1 MTRTISLS
9 LNIRQKVVAGL
20 IICMSATGF
29 IGGISYQYL
38 CDIDRK
44 QTIGTLVDD
53 LSNII
58 LEIRRYEKNFL
69 LYGSL
74 DDLKENQE
82 YLEMGGR
89 LLASVIP
96 EVTDLKVA
104 PEFSK
109 LKHSFQEYE
118 KAMRKMSDCIARDPK
133 NCTDLEN
140 HLRESGKNMVNISIS
155 LVDFERNRIQAIIHR
170 LKTNLLISIALM
182 LGVGGFMARTVARKI
197 IYPLK
202 LIEKNTKRVAEGDF
216 SPIPLPSTRDETQ
229 RVVAAFN
236 RMVTELERR
245 HEQILQARKLS
256 AIGILTSGV
265 AHQLN
270 NPLNNISTSC
280 QILMEEIDK
289 AGPEFVRRMLGN
301 VEQEIRRARDIVKG
315 LLEFSRERNFEPK
328 PVGLRKFIEDT
339 VRLISSNMAA
349 NIEIEVDV
357 PNDLILNI
365 DSHKM
370 QEALLNLLMNAVQ
383 AIGDTPGHI
392 RIAATSE
399 PSHHQDIITIE
410 DTGPGIPEKDLGM
423 IFDPFFT
430 TKEVGLGTGLG
441 LSIVYGIIQKHYGT
455 ITAHSKV
462 GEGTRFIIRL
472 PMNKPIA

>member
-1 MTRTISLS
+1 MARTISLA

-20 IICMSATGF
+20 IIYMSATGF

-38 CDIDRK
+38 GDIVRK
-44 QTIGTLVDD
+44 QNIAAIVDD
-53 LSNII
+53 ISNII
-58 LEIRRYEKNFL
+58 LEIRRYEKNYL

-74 DDLKENQE
+74 EDLKENQE

-89 LLASVIP
+89 LLTSVIP
-96 EVTDLKVA
+96 EVSDLKVA
-104 PEFSK
+104 PGFSQ
-109 LKHSFQEYE
+109 LKKAFQEYE
-118 KAMRKMSDCIARDPK
+118 KAMREMSDCISIHPQE
-133 NCTDLEN
+133 CTDLEN
-140 HLRESGKNMVNISIS
+140 HLRESGKNMVNISIE
-155 LVDFERNRIQAIIHR
+155 LVNFERDRIQAIVHR
-170 LKTNLLISIALM
+170 LKTNLLIFIALM

-236 RMVTELERR
+236 RMVTELEKR

-280 QILMEEIDK
+280 QILMEEINK
-289 AGPEFVRRMLGN
+289 ADPEFVQRMLGN
-301 VEQEIRRARDIVKG
+301 IEQEIHRARDIVKG
-315 LLEFSRERNFEPK
+315 LLEFSRERNFELK
-328 PVGLRKFIEDT
+328 PIGLRKFIEDT

-349 NIEIEVDV
+349 HIEIEVDI

-365 DSHKM
+365 DAHKM

-410 DTGPGIPEKDLGM
+410 DTGSGIPEKDLGM

-441 LSIVYGIIQKHYGT
+441 LSIVYGIIQKHHGT

-472 PMNKPIA
+472 PMYKPLE